1 METWLL
7 LIILGVTTYFIVSRG
22 VSKITT
28 TPVWMLWLVLMTP
41 AISLTL
47 WAVVYGEQRPM
58 PALLLLGLF
67 IFSPLGY
74 WFLVQAGRRHLPK
87 ENSEIS
93 PIDESNPH
101 NSSISPPET
110 PLPLRP
116 ITKEEEVKLREC
128 FPWGI
133 YYLQNVEY
141 FPQAMVCRGK
151 LRTDPDRAYK
161 TINQNIKTLFSDRF
175 YVIFQETAKGSPVF
189 TLVPNPQVQNPIEQE
204 PIFRPFL
211 ALGLILVTLL
221 TTTAIGADLVGLSTK
236 QVQSNPALLVQGLP
250 YALALMAILSIHEL
264 GHYFTSVYYRMQ
276 TTLPYFI
283 PVPFFLGTLGAF
295 IQMRSPVPHRKAL
308 FDVGIAGPV
317 AGLLMALPLLIW
329 GLVHSRVVPFS
340 DASNLLNFESLN
352 PRFSLL
358 LTLISKLALG
368 SQFTAGTVINLH
380 PVAIA
385 GYIGLVI
392 TAFNLMPLGQL
403 DGGHMVHA
411 MFGQK
416 KAVAIGQITR
426 ILVLLL
432 ALLQPDLII
441 WAIVLFFMP
450 ITDQPALNDVS
461 ELDNW
466 RDVTGLVALG
476 FLVMMIV
483 PVPGVITRLL
493 NI

>member
-47 WAVVYGEQRPM
+47 WAVIYGEQRPM
-58 PALLLLGLF
+58 PTLLLLALF

-74 WFLVQAGRRHLPK
+74 WFLVQAGRRNLPQEK
-87 ENSEIS
+87 PSTGESLDISSETAS
-93 PIDESNPH
+93 
-101 NSSISPPET
+101 ET
-110 PLPLRP
+110 PPPLRP

-161 TINQNIKTLFSDRF
+161 TINQNIRDLFSDRF
-175 YVIFQETAKGSPVF
+175 YLIFQETTKGSPVF
-189 TLVPNPQVQNPIEQE
+189 TLVPNPQIQNPGERE
-204 PIFRPFL
+204 PVFRPFL
-211 ALGLILVTLL
+211 ALGLILVTLF
-221 TTTAIGADLVGLSTK
+221 TTTAIGADFAGLSSK
-236 QVQSNPALLVQGLP
+236 QIQSNPTLLLQGLP

-308 FDVGIAGPV
+308 FDVGIAGPA
-317 AGLLMALPLLIW
+317 AGLLMALPLLLW
-329 GLVHSRVVPFS
+329 GLVHSRVVPLS

-358 LTLISKLALG
+358 LTLLCKLALG
-368 SQFTAGTVINLH
+368 NQFTGGTVINLH

-416 KAVAIGQITR
+416 KAVAIGQVTR

-432 ALLQPDLII
+432 AFLQRDLII
-441 WAIVLFFMP
+441 WAILLFFMP
-450 ITDQPALNDVS
+450 VTDQPALNDVS

-466 RDVTGLVALG
+466 RDIAGLVALG

-483 PVPGVITRLL
+483 PVPVVITRLL
-493 NI
+493 NV

>member
-67 IFSPLGY
+67 IFSPLCY
-74 WFLVQAGRRHLPK
+74 WFLVQAGRRNLPK
-87 ENSEIS
+87 ENSQTIS
-93 PIDESNPH
+93 IDGSAPT
-101 NSSISPPET
+101 NSSISPSET
-110 PLPLRP
+110 TPPLRP

-141 FPQAMVCRGK
+141 FPQALVCRGK
-151 LRTDPDRAYK
+151 LRTDPERAYRA
-161 TINQNIKTLFSDRF
+161 ISQNIKSLFKDRF
-175 YVIFQETAKGSPVF
+175 YVIFQETTKGSPVF
-189 TLVPNPQVQNPIEQE
+189 TLVPNPQIQTSEERE

-236 QVQSNPALLVQGLP
+236 QVQSNPGLLVQGLP

-264 GHYFTSVYYRMQ
+264 GHYFTSLYYRMQ

-317 AGLLMALPLLIW
+317 AGLVIALPLLIW
-329 GLVHSRVVPFS
+329 GLVHSRVVPLS

-358 LTLISKLALG
+358 LTLISKFALG
-368 SQFTAGTVINLH
+368 NQFTAGTVINLH

-432 ALLQPDLII
+432 AFLQPDLII

-450 ITDQPALNDVS
+450 VTDQPALNDVS

-466 RDVTGLVALG
+466 RDVAGLVALG
-476 FLVMMIV
+476 FLVIMIMPV
-483 PVPGVITRLL
+483 PVVITRLL